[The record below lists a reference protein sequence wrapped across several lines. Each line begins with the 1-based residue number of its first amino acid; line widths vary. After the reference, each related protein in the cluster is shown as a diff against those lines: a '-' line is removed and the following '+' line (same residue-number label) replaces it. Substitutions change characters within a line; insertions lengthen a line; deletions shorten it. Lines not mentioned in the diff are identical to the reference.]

1 MKRILQINKKQS
13 LLFVLFNREDTHIKN
28 TNKDKITTLT
38 KKDINEYITG
48 LDDHYILEGSSDIDY
63 LHDVQID
70 NEIIENVEVDDS
82 NVDLSTPE
90 KYPVR
95 YQY

>member
-1 MKRILQINKKQS
+1 MLNNTKQPNKNAIS
-13 LLFVLFNREDTHIKN
+13 NITE
-28 TNKDKITTLT
+28 KDVSP
-38 KKDINEYITG
+38 YIIS
-48 LDDHYILEGSSDIDY
+48 LDDHYILEGSSDID
-63 LHDVQID
+63 QID
-70 NEIIENVEVDDS
+70 NVEVDDS